1 MTMGGS
7 AQPSFPFNNVPNPM
21 QGSGAGFSQNIS
33 GVPQVA
39 APLGSEVVPNFFPQD
54 PVIQQGGFRQGPSS
68 FISSDNANTQHLSSS
83 DYLKNSHG
91 LGTAE
96 FSLTGGNTQT
106 SVSKAVGDNRVA
118 PATSM
123 GNEMLNQQH
132 LLNGGKPLSP
142 SLTPTLNNTSIITD
156 TIADTQKLGISDEA
170 DSPSTLNIPVSIG
183 GPSSARPLGTN
194 EIPSILSSQD
204 IASSPVPI
212 GDGGQTS
219 SINVATFQNPLQ
231 AAGGDLTA
239 STTLISG
246 REGGQGSSL
255 LNAPGLQNAS
265 SYLSVSGVEAAPLS
279 SSSLSERKEFSDDS
293 VLLQDRAKGFIIYYT
308 CVMFLNLIF
317 FTLVCDE
324 IAKVKEEWYDLLCQ
338 Y

>member
-1 MTMGGS
+1 MSVAKIAARFARHFVSSSPLNLKSWIRPCSSTWWYRIFFARPCNTTGR
-7 AQPSFPFNNVPNPM
+7 
-21 QGSGAGFSQNIS
+21 FS
-33 GVPQVA
+33 
-39 APLGSEVVPNFFPQD
+39 
-54 PVIQQGGFRQGPSS
+54 QGPSS
-68 FISSDNANTQHLSSS
+68 FISSDSANTQHLSLS

-91 LGTAE
+91 SETPE
-96 FSLTGGNTQT
+96 FQPTGGNTQT
-106 SVSKAVGDNRVA
+106 SVSEAVGDNRVA

-123 GNEMLNQQH
+123 GNEMLNQQY

-156 TIADTQKLGISDEA
+156 IVTDTQKLGISDEA
-170 DSPSTLNIPVSIG
+170 DSLSTLNIPVLVGGPSR

-293 VLLQDRAKGFIIYYT
+293 VLLQERAKGFIIYYT
-308 CVMFLNLIF
+308 CVMF
-317 FTLVCDE
+317 
-324 IAKVKEEWYDLLCQ
+324 
-338 Y
+338 

>member
-1 MTMGGS
+1 METPEF
-7 AQPSFPFNNVPNPM
+7 QP
-21 QGSGAGFSQNIS
+21 
-33 GVPQVA
+33 
-39 APLGSEVVPNFFPQD
+39 
-54 PVIQQGGFRQGPSS
+54 
-68 FISSDNANTQHLSSS
+68 
-83 DYLKNSHG
+83 
-91 LGTAE
+91 
-96 FSLTGGNTQT
+96 TGGNTQT
-106 SVSKAVGDNRVA
+106 SVSEAVGDNRVV
-118 PATSM
+118 PAASM

-142 SLTPTLNNTSIITD
+142 SLTPALNNTSIITD
-156 TIADTQKLGISDEA
+156 TVTDTQKLGISDEA
-170 DSPSTLNIPVSIG
+170 DSPSTLNIPVLVG

-293 VLLQDRAKGFIIYYT
+293 VLLQERAKGFIIYYT
-308 CVMFLNLIF
+308 CVMFLNLF
-317 FTLVCDE
+317 FLH
-324 IAKVKEEWYDLLCQ
+324 
-338 Y
+338 